1 MASNSRKPD
10 LPRPTDAELAILR
23 ILWQLGPC
31 TVRQVHAALPPAT
44 GYTTVLKFL
53 QIMTD
58 KGLVNR
64 DPSQRSHIY
73 QAAVP
78 AEQTQRQLV
87 RDLLDRAFAGSA
99 KSLVM
104 QALAARKASSEEL
117 AHIRALLDA
126 YERKKS

>member
-1 MASNSRKPD
+1 
-10 LPRPTDAELAILR
+10 
-23 ILWQLGPC
+23 
-31 TVRQVHAALPPAT
+31 VRQVHAAMPAGT

-58 KGLVNR
+58 KGLVVR
-64 DPSQRSHIY
+64 DESQRSHVY
-73 QAAVP
+73 RAALP

-104 QALAARKASSEEL
+104 QALAARQASAEEL
-117 AHIRALLDA
+117 EQIRALLDE
-126 YERKKS
+126 YQRRKP